1 MVRESVNLLELL
13 RKQAAGGDLD
23 FLREAVAVLAEA
35 VMEAEVAA
43 QVGAGYGERSETRLT
58 RRNGYRPRR
67 WDTRAGSIELQIPK
81 LRQGSYFP
89 ALLEPRRRAERAL
102 LAVVQQ
108 AYVEGV
114 STRRVDDLVR
124 SLGCEGISK
133 SQVSRICSELDTVVT
148 SFLERPLDGGPY
160 RYLWLDALTQRVREE
175 GRIAQVS
182 PAGYPRVRRVG
193 RLGDI
198 GAARQPV
205 RDRHPVLFRYR
216 LDQRAYVR
224 LLADRDRETPEP
236 TPVATPEPTPEPTP
250 VATPEPTPVATP
262 TPAPVA
268 TPEPTP
274 CADLEDGCTPWDS
287 FRIAREG
294 NAAGYSEFWNGGPRT
309 VCSFAT
315 TGFGALGDEHHAAA
329 RAATQAWNEAVGGE
343 PALFAYQPD
352 CPEGFAAAWP
362 EHTRTCDWAYANAR
376 QDTEYIPIIWVTAE
390 AAVGAHGTYVACAVV
405 GGAHNGAP
413 AFTPGWQAAV
423 IVGSG
428 ADVDGGYDH
437 TIAHELGHVLYLDH
451 TCNERSIMLGRCST
465 PYVPSGIIPADYLQ
479 IRAALGRN

>member
-13 RKQAAGGDLD
+13 RKQAAGGDID

-35 VMEAEVAA
+35 VMEAEVAG

-182 PAGYPRVRRVG
+182 VVVATAVNADGKREVLGIDVGTSEDGAVWLSFLRGLVARGLSGVELVTSDAHQGLKAAIATVFGGASWQPCGVSPHPRVGCRTHFMRNLLTRVPKSAEG
-193 RLGDI
+193 LVATTVRTIFQQPSAEAVHAQHARVVEQLDDRFP
-198 GAARQPV
+198 GAAAMLAEAPEVLAFTACPV
-205 RDRHPVLFRYR
+205 AHWKQVWSNNPQER
-216 LDQRAYVR
+216 LNREIRRRTDVVGIFPNRAAVVR
-224 LLADRDRETPEP
+224 LVGAVLAEQNDEWA
-236 TPVATPEPTPEPTP
+236 VARRYMTMVTLLPSP
-250 VATPEPTPVATP
+250 
-262 TPAPVA
+262 
-268 TPEPTP
+268 
-274 CADLEDGCTPWDS
+274 
-287 FRIAREG
+287 ARELTSTEEVLLP
-294 NAAGYSEFWNGGPRT
+294 AAS
-309 VCSFAT
+309 
-315 TGFGALGDEHHAAA
+315 
-329 RAATQAWNEAVGGE
+329 
-343 PALFAYQPD
+343 
-352 CPEGFAAAWP
+352 
-362 EHTRTCDWAYANAR
+362 
-376 QDTEYIPIIWVTAE
+376 
-390 AAVGAHGTYVACAVV
+390 
-405 GGAHNGAP
+405 
-413 AFTPGWQAAV
+413 
-423 IVGSG
+423 
-428 ADVDGGYDH
+428 
-437 TIAHELGHVLYLDH
+437 
-451 TCNERSIMLGRCST
+451 
-465 PYVPSGIIPADYLQ
+465 
-479 IRAALGRN
+479 